1 MGCGGS
7 NSNTVSRDQVTRI
20 QEKSGGQISEKEIV
34 QWHKIWKKITPNG
47 KMTENQFA
55 HFIVDNKIG
64 TGKEIDARNMFK
76 MMDKD
81 KNGVM
86 EFDEFVLIL
95 VLPKSAEEITTE
107 QFATLCMTIYDENG
121 DGFIEKSELLKF
133 ALAKAKAE
141 GRTTQDHRERVTD
154 IVNKLVAYIDMNS
167 DGQISKEELMRA
179 IDKDPSLKKVL

>member
-7 NSNTVSRDQVTRI
+7 TGNTVSRDQVDRI
-20 QEKSGGQISEKEIV
+20 VLKSNGQISEKEIV
-34 QWHKIWKKITPNG
+34 QWHKIWRKITPNG
-47 KMTENQFA
+47 KMSENQFA

-121 DGFIEKSELLKF
+121 DGYIEKTELLKF

-141 GRTTQDHRERVTD
+141 GHVSQQHRDRVTD
-154 IVNKLVAYIDMNS
+154 IVNKLVAYIDLNS
-167 DGQISKEELMRA
+167 DGQISKEELVKA

>member
-1 MGCGGS
+1 MGCGQS
-7 NSNTVSRDQVTRI
+7 NNSTVSRDQVTRI

-121 DGFIEKSELLKF
+121 DGFIEKAELLKF

-141 GRTTQDHRERVTD
+141 GRTSQEHRQRVSD
-154 IVNKLVAYIDMNS
+154 IVDKLVAYIDFNS